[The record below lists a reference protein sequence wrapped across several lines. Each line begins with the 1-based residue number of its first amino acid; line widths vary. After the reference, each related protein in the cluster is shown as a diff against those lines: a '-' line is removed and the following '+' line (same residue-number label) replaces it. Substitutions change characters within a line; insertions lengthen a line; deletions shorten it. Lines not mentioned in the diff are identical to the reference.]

1 MFETLAR
8 ATLKINCGNS
18 TGSGF
23 HFLNEKIIITNC
35 HVIMEAVMKGQSI
48 TAVTEEKD
56 IYELKLLSYSSPN
69 EFDFAILQL
78 SGELKRE
85 RTILQPKI
93 QNYLKRGTEICF
105 SGYPHGINDL
115 LVHRAVISGP
125 FANHGFYI
133 DGSVNGGNSGGPI
146 IDNSDGTVIGVVTQ
160 RRFLGA
166 IEAKNIEQRS
176 EELKQYCNSIAG
188 RGSVQLMGI
197 DFGQFAQLMAESF
210 LLSQKIIQSNA
221 NTGIGIGF
229 KIEYVVEECKR
240 LNLL

>member
-1 MFETLAR
+1 MFEELAR

-35 HVIMEAVMKGQSI
+35 HVIIEAVTKGQRI

-56 IYELKLLSYSSPN
+56 IYELKLLSSSPPN

-78 SGELKRE
+78 AGEIERE
-85 RTILQPKI
+85 RIILQPKV
-93 QNYLKRGTEICF
+93 QNYLERGTEICF
-105 SGYPHGINDL
+105 SGYPHGIDDL
-115 LVHRAVISGP
+115 LVHKAFISGP
-125 FANHGFYI
+125 LANHAFYI

-146 IDNSDGTVIGVVTQ
+146 IDSADGTVIGIVTQ
-160 RRFLGA
+160 RRFLGT
-166 IEAKNIEQRS
+166 IEARNIEQRS
-176 EELKQYCNSIAG
+176 EELRQYCNSIAG

-210 LLSQKIIQSNA
+210 LLSQQIIQSNA

-240 LNLL
+240 LNLI

>member
-1 MFETLAR
+1 MFERLAK

-23 HFLNEKIIITNC
+23 HFLNEKTIITNC
-35 HVIMEAVMKGQSI
+35 HVIMEAITNGQRI

-56 IYELKLLSYSSPN
+56 IYELKLLSSSPPN

-78 SGELKRE
+78 SGELKKE
-85 RTILQPKI
+85 RVVLQPKV
-93 QNYLKRGTEICF
+93 QNYLERGTEICF
-105 SGYPHGINDL
+105 SGYPHGIDDL
-115 LVHRAVISGP
+115 LVHRAFISGSLSS
-125 FANHGFYI
+125 HGFYI

-146 IDNSDGTVIGVVTQ
+146 VDSADGTLIGIVTQ
-160 RRFLGA
+160 RRFLGT
-166 IEAKNIEQRS
+166 IEARNIEQRS
-176 EELKQYCNSIAG
+176 EELRQYCNSIAG

-210 LLSQKIIQSNA
+210 LLSQQIIQSNA

-229 KIEYVVEECKR
+229 KIKYVAEECKK
-240 LNLL
+240 LGLL